1 MAFALDVEVPA
12 HVERPALVVPAPRE
26 ASFGRV
32 GGTVGRGTA
41 RVRVLVDGDEI
52 GAVPVRGRR
61 FSLRVGLPPRDVR
74 LTVVAEDALGNS
86 AETRVAPVFGLPQRA
101 HGRGGPPHEDAE
113 LARKLDAL
121 VDEFD
126 GISAVYVQDLRTGA
140 GAAWNAT
147 ARFPAASTVKLAIAI
162 EVLRTL
168 EGRPART
175 SDIDR
180 LLELMLVHSDNEA
193 ANELLAWLGGTAEGG
208 AGAVNG
214 MLAAL
219 GLGDSQLYG
228 GFLTGGSG
236 PPIPLEAESQPSF
249 VGKYTTAW
257 DLAQLH
263 RALHL
268 AAAERGPML
277 ERLAGSFTPADARF
291 LLWIL
296 AHSADRGKLDRYIR
310 SEAIVPHKAGWV
322 SDARHDAGL
331 VYWKGGAFVAAV
343 MTYTGADAGEPSD
356 ELAGRVAEVAL
367 EHFRAAAEAGEDAG
381 A

>member
-1 MAFALDVEVPA
+1 
-12 HVERPALVVPAPRE
+12 
-26 ASFGRV
+26 
-32 GGTVGRGTA
+32 
-41 RVRVLVDGDEI
+41 
-52 GAVPVRGRR
+52 
-61 FSLRVGLPPRDVR
+61 
-74 LTVVAEDALGNS
+74 
-86 AETRVAPVFGLPQRA
+86 
-101 HGRGGPPHEDAE
+101 
-113 LARKLDAL
+113 
-121 VDEFD
+121 
-126 GISAVYVQDLRTGA
+126 
-140 GAAWNAT
+140 
-147 ARFPAASTVKLAIAI
+147 
-162 EVLRTL
+162 
-168 EGRPART
+168 
-175 SDIDR
+175 
-180 LLELMLVHSDNEA
+180 
-193 ANELLAWLGGTAEGG
+193 
-208 AGAVNG
+208 VNG

-367 EHFRAAAEAGEDAG
+367 DHFRAAAEAGEDAG